1 MHAHRRPDRGGH
13 RGKKR
18 TFLNYPSLRE
28 PFFLAERLG
37 YASPRR
43 MLAEMSADEYV
54 GWVAHIELSAIEQEY
69 EAQRRR

>member
-1 MHAHRRPDRGGH
+1 MHAPGWAFTGGH

-18 TFLNYPSLRE
+18 EFLNYPFLRE
-28 PFFLAERLG
+28 PYFLAEKLG

-54 GWVAHIELSAIEQEY
+54 GWIAHLEMAAAEQEM
-69 EAQRRR
+69 AMKKRS